1 MKVLLVNGSPH
12 QLGCTFT
19 ALSEIAL
26 TLQKENIESE
36 IFWIGNQP
44 VQGCAACMQCRKE
57 GASGCIFKDELYN
70 NHLRTLAEY
79 DNFRKR
85 SQREKDAIYGDATA
99 DTVKKLLPV
108 LDSFERALNYE
119 CKDEEFKKGISLI
132 QNTLKE
138 VFDGMGV
145 KAIPDVGEQFD
156 PNFHEAVMHT
166 EDPAYEENTITDCYR
181 KGYMLGDK
189 VIRFS
194 MVTVAN

>member
-1 MKVLLVNGSPH
+1 MDKEKVTPTEEQTEVPAEKTELETV
-12 QLGCTFT
+12 
-19 ALSEIAL
+19 
-26 TLQKENIESE
+26 KEELEAIKAE
-36 IFWIGNQP
+36 
-44 VQGCAACMQCRKE
+44 
-57 GASGCIFKDELYN
+57 KDELYDKY
-70 NHLRTLAEY
+70 LRTLAEY

-99 DTVKKLLPV
+99 ESVKKLLPV

-138 VFDGMGV
+138 VFDSIGV
-145 KAIPDVGEQFD
+145 KEIPDVGEQFD
-156 PNFHEAVMHT
+156 PNLHEAVMHT
-166 EDPAYEENTITDCYR
+166 EDPAYGENVITDCYR

-194 MVTVAN
+194 MVIVAN

>member
-1 MKVLLVNGSPH
+1 MDKEKVTPTEEQQTETTEVSELD
-12 QLGCTFT
+12 
-19 ALSEIAL
+19 ALKAELEAL
-26 TLQKENIESE
+26 KAE
-36 IFWIGNQP
+36 
-44 VQGCAACMQCRKE
+44 
-57 GASGCIFKDELYN
+57 KDELYN

-166 EDPAYEENTITDCYR
+166 EDPAYEENIVTDVYR
-181 KGYMLGDK
+181 KGYTLNDK
-189 VIRFS
+189 VIRHS
-194 MVTVAN
+194 MVIVAN

>member
-1 MKVLLVNGSPH
+1 MDKEKVTPTEEQTEVPAEKTELESLREELEN
-12 QLGCTFT
+12 
-19 ALSEIAL
+19 
-26 TLQKENIESE
+26 LQK
-36 IFWIGNQP
+36 
-44 VQGCAACMQCRKE
+44 A
-57 GASGCIFKDELYN
+57 KDELYDKY
-70 NHLRTLAEY
+70 LRTLAEY

-99 DTVKKLLPV
+99 ESVKKLLPV

-132 QNTLKE
+132 QNSLKE

-145 KAIPDVGEQFD
+145 KEIPDVGEQFD
-156 PNFHEAVMHT
+156 PNLHEAVMHT
-166 EDPAYEENTITDCYR
+166 DDPAYGENVITDCYR
-181 KGYMLGDK
+181 KGYTLNDK